1 MKQTNLDEKIK
12 IAEERISELNILIT
26 ISMIKK
32 YLIDH
37 AYANYEYQMFDIV
50 ETKHLLY

>member
-26 ISMIKK
+26 QWRIQNDNKRKAKGTS
-32 YLIDH
+32 
-37 AYANYEYQMFDIV
+37 
-50 ETKHLLY
+50 